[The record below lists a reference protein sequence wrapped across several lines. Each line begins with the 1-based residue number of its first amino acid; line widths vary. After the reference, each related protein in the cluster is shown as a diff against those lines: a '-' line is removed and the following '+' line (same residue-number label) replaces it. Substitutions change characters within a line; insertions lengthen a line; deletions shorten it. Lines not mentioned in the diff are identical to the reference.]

1 MSGAAADFPGR
12 YPVLIGDRAFAVNTS
27 YEQFR
32 RQSTHHDTIP
42 SQRESIDLTDIA
54 GEGTINTEGLWR
66 RGQISWHHGAGQL
79 YLDRKE
85 SDDYRFYDS
94 KGVDPWFQNQLS
106 LLPDTTARV
115 LDSTTYN
122 WCTTEVI
129 GNTVF
134 HLQANVNPSGSCRV
148 RFTTDTYATWTTP
161 TGAPT
166 EILEIASD
174 GFQLYLC
181 SPSGVYILQ
190 PDSTGSF
197 ASSAWS
203 QLITDGVDHIWCPGD
218 RVICTGT
225 GVGTNV
231 TGQNYLYDIT
241 DVPVGSPVGL
251 GGTNALSFMNHP
263 NPHWD
268 WLDATSGEAYIYIC
282 GVPDLQEGKG
292 GKSAIYQF
300 SIASPTG
307 AAIATAVLQLQWG
320 TIAYEFGVGEF
331 CGTLYAY
338 LGSIYLGTNLGIREA
353 RPSTIND
360 PSVAVGLIV
369 GPAQPNQTHPIQAP
383 FQPYIGNWVSGIVG
397 YEHWIWFS
405 WPQFDGTSWGLGRL
419 DISTHLADLQPAYAP
434 DLMVASTA
442 NSGNTHHT
450 LNWCPFTN
458 GPLMIVPGAD
468 ADAGLY
474 TQDYNVSIANA
485 TKYVAS
491 GTLRSGRI
499 TYGIPDMKTLAQ
511 ANLKTAVANAYAP
524 FDTAAGDV
532 ALDVAYDGASFGSLA
547 PLAPNTQA
555 NPPVL
560 VSPLTVAEEI
570 EVEAILTAG
579 SVSNTDDTR
588 PFLTRWT
595 IKSLPNVVSGRLIFV
610 AVMLYVENDMNNDL
624 DYSDPYG
631 DYAYLENLRLSQE
644 IITYKEGNPGA
655 VDYDE
660 ATCVV
665 QELYWMPFKKRDNAD
680 GGFEGDLVV
689 TLKTIVG

>member
-1 MSGAAADFPGR
+1 M
-12 YPVLIGDRAFAVNTS
+12 
-27 YEQFR
+27 
-32 RQSTHHDTIP
+32 
-42 SQRESIDLTDIA
+42 
-54 GEGTINTEGLWR
+54 
-66 RGQISWHHGAGQL
+66 
-79 YLDRKE
+79 
-85 SDDYRFYDS
+85 
-94 KGVDPWFQNQLS
+94 
-106 LLPDTTARV
+106 

-122 WCTTEVI
+122 WCTTQVV
-129 GNTVF
+129 GSAVF

-148 RFTTDTYATWTTP
+148 RFTTDAYATWTTP
-161 TGAPT
+161 SGAPS
-166 EILEIASD
+166 EILEIAAD
-174 GFQLYLC
+174 GYQLYLC

-190 PDSTGSF
+190 PDSSGSF
-197 ASSAWS
+197 SSSSWV
-203 QLITDGVDHIWCPGD
+203 QLITDGVDHVWCPGD
-218 RVICTGT
+218 RVICSKGPA
-225 GVGTNV
+225 
-231 TGQNYLYDIT
+231 LYDIT
-241 DVPVGSPVGL
+241 QAKVGNAVGL
-251 GGTNALSFMNHP
+251 GDPKASYNFMTHYDTN
-263 NPHWD
+263 WD
-268 WLDATSGEAYIYIC
+268 WLDADAGEAYIYIA

-300 SIASPTG
+300 SIQNAQAQAVASTN
-307 AAIATAVLQLQWG
+307 LDLQWG
-320 TIAYEFGVGEF
+320 TVAYTFGAGEF
-331 CGTLYAY
+331 CGTVYCY
-338 LGSIYLGTNLGIREA
+338 LGSVWLGTNLGIREA
-353 RPSTIND
+353 RPSTLND

-369 GPAQPNQTHPIQAP
+369 GAAQPNQTHPIQAP
-383 FQPYIGNWVSGIVG
+383 FQPYIGNFVSGIVG

-405 WPQFDGTSWGLGRL
+405 WPQFDGTSWGLGRI

-434 DLMVASTA
+434 DLMVDSIA

-474 TQDYNVSIANA
+474 TQDYNVSISGA

-499 TYGIPDMKTLAQ
+499 TYGIPDMKTVAQ
-511 ANLKTAVANAYAP
+511 ANLKTALANAYAP
-524 FDTAAGDV
+524 FDTAAGTV
-532 ALDVAYDGASFGSLA
+532 TLDVDYDQAGFGSLA

-560 VSPLTVAEEI
+560 VSPLTPAEEI

-644 IITYKEGNPGA
+644 IITYKEGSPGA

-665 QELYWMPFKKRDNAD
+665 QELYWMPFKKRDTAD